1 MPQLDKMTWLGQVVW
16 FLVTFGALYLY
27 LAKTGLPAVARL
39 LKVRRRMVHA
49 MARRPEAPA
58 VGVTAIAETS
68 HLDGAL
74 TALVAHGHGA
84 LAHVA
89 GRAGHALVAVARG
102 AGRAL
107 APAGRAGTVAT
118 RGAHRAAQADGF
130 HDPRRARRA
139 ALRVATRS
147 GAVSIAARA

>member
-1 MPQLDKMTWLGQVVW
+1 MPQLDKMTWLGQVAW
-16 FLVTFGALYLY
+16 FLVTFTALYLY
-27 LAKTGLPAVARL
+27 LAKTGLPSMARL

-49 MARRPEAPA
+49 MATRPEAPT

-74 TALVAHGHGA
+74 TELVAHGHGA
-84 LAHVA
+84 LGNVA
-89 GRAGHALVAVARG
+89 GRAGHALVAVARD

-130 HDPRRARRA
+130 HDAARRA

-147 GAVSIAARA
+147 GARSVAARA